1 MKCGHPGQN
10 RAAPKPQRRGRQVI
24 TSIDIAEEIKD
35 STVVLPPERFSDAY
49 EPADPK
55 FAGER
60 RGQQA
65 GEISSLLFSCC
76 AGWKQ
81 APTAVEFYEAM
92 RSPKPTQ
99 RQEMII
105 NVLITEAPNSVVA
118 LAFLQG
124 AFTWRQLAQAMQR
137 RGQYSARLARY
148 VNLHAERST

>member
-1 MKCGHPGQN
+1 M
-10 RAAPKPQRRGRQVI
+10 I
-24 TSIDIAEEIKD
+24 TSIDIAQEIED

-49 EPADPK
+49 EPPDPK

-60 RGQQA
+60 RGQEA
-65 GEISSLLFSCC
+65 EEIGALLFSCC
-76 AGWKQ
+76 AGWEQ
-81 APTAVEFYEAM
+81 APTAGEFYEAM
-92 RSPKPTQ
+92 RSAEPNQ

-124 AFTWRQLAQAMQR
+124 AFTWRQLAQAMRR
-137 RGQYSARLARY
+137 RGHYSARLARY